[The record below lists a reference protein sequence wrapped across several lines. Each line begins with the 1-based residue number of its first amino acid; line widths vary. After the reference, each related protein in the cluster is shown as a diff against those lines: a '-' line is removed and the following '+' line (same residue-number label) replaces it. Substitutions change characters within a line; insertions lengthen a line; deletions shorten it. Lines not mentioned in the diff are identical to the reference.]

1 MAMSQRRLSCQGVTE
16 NTETDGGKTCSLC
29 QTPHTQF
36 SIPSAW
42 KNDRARDM
50 ALTNLQL
57 THQIPVCADCAVM
70 ISAG

>member
-1 MAMSQRRLSCQGVTE
+1 MAMSRRRLSFQGVTE
-16 NTETDGGKTCSLC
+16 NTETGGGKTCSLC
-29 QTPHTQF
+29 QTPHIQF

-57 THQIPVCADCAVM
+57 THQSPECADCAVM

>member
-1 MAMSQRRLSCQGVTE
+1 MAMSQCRLSCQGVTE

-57 THQIPVCADCAVM
+57 THQSPVCADCAVM